1 MKKLLLFLICPFC
14 ALCQVTM
21 EEQALIF
28 PLQNLHVHGSSIVE
42 LPNGDLLAAWFQG
55 SGERT
60 ADDVKIMG
68 ARRKGKAW
76 SAPFVLADTPGLP
89 DCNPV
94 LFYNH
99 QNQLHLVWIA
109 VQANRWEQSVLRI
122 LKSKTSEPDW
132 AWQDNIFLKPG
143 LEFVSE
149 MEQKFKSL
157 PPLHHGWAEYAPKY
171 DELLLAAAKDPA
183 KRSFGWMTRIKP
195 LLLPDN
201 KLLLPLY
208 SDGFNLSL
216 MAISEDDGTTWKPG
230 LPLVGRGPIQPAL
243 VQKRDG
249 SIVAFLRDSGDAPNR
264 VHRSE
269 SHDQG
274 LSWSASQKTAL
285 PSAASVEATKLP
297 DGRWVMVLNDTEGSR
312 YRLSLYLSTDE
323 GATWKKE
330 RVIEENQRGSFSY
343 PALIVG
349 KDGHLHL
356 TYSYHLDNKNKSIKY
371 VKIRVGS

>member
-1 MKKLLLFLICPFC
+1 MRKLFLLLLCPLYLSAQTTVEDA
-14 ALCQVTM
+14 AL
-21 EEQALIF
+21 LF
-28 PLQNLHVHGSSIVE
+28 PLQDQHVHGSTLVE
-42 LPNGDLLAAWFQG
+42 MPNGDLLAAWFQG

-68 ARRKGKAW
+68 ARRKGKVW

-94 LFYNH
+94 LFYNR

-109 VQANRWEQSVLRI
+109 VQANRWEQSILRI
-122 LKSKTSEPDW
+122 RKSNTPEPDW
-132 AWQDNIFLKPG
+132 TWQDNIFLKPG

-149 MEQKFKSL
+149 MEQKFKTL
-157 PPLHHGWAEYAPKY
+157 PPQNHGWAEYAPKY
-171 DELLLAAAKDPA
+171 DELLLSAAKDPA

-195 LLLPDN
+195 LLLEEG
-201 KLLLPLY
+201 KIILPLY

-216 MAISEDDGTTWKPG
+216 MAISEDEGSTWTPG

-243 VQKRDG
+243 VQKKDG

-269 SHDQG
+269 SQDQG
-274 LSWSASQKTAL
+274 QTWTASTKLDL
-285 PSAASVEATKLP
+285 PSAASVEAAKLP
-297 DGRWVMVLNDTEGSR
+297 DGRWALVLNDQENSR

-323 GATWKKE
+323 GSTWKREK
-330 RVIEENQRGSFSY
+330 VIEENQKGSFSY
-343 PALIVG
+343 PALILG
-349 KDGHLHL
+349 RDGHLHL
-356 TYSYHLDNKNKSIKY
+356 TYSYHLSSKNKSIKY
-371 VKIRVGS
+371 VKIRLKP